1 MMIPWLIGGGLI
13 LYYLVDKDS
22 DRNKH
27 RNSRSDYTALEILDR
42 RFASG
47 EINEDEYKLKKKIL
61 EDSMYR

>member
-1 MMIPWLIGGGLI
+1 MIIPWLLGLGLI
-13 LYYLVDKDS
+13 LYYVMDKDS
-22 DRNKH
+22 DRDRH

-47 EINEDEYKLKKKIL
+47 EIDEDEYKLKKKIL

>member
-13 LYYLVDKDS
+13 LYYLMGKDS

-27 RNSRSDYTALEILDR
+27 RGSRSDYTALEILDR